1 MVKNHFNEPRYYEIR
16 IEGHLNKTH
25 ARDLG
30 DMSLQLLPNG
40 QTLISGLPYENADG
54 TSVRIDADFFRAN
67 RLASAP
73 TAGPFEG
80 LGPGELKIRVW

>member
-1 MVKNHFNEPRYYEIR
+1 MVKNHLNEPRYYEIR

-40 QTLISGLPYENADG
+40 QTLISGPVSDQAALFG
-54 TSVRIDADFFRAN
+54 TLIRIRDMGASLVSVKSIEKIKIDIFYKSN
-67 RLASAP
+67 LIK
-73 TAGPFEG
+73 G
-80 LGPGELKIRVW
+80 

>member
-40 QTLISGLPYENADG
+40 QTLISGPVSDQAALFG
-54 TSVRIDADFFRAN
+54 TLIRIRDMGASLVSVKSIEKNQN
-67 RLASAP
+67 RHYL
-73 TAGPFEG
+73 
-80 LGPGELKIRVW
+80 